1 MSVLFVGYCYVVF
14 FFFEQKTAFEMRISD
29 WSSYVFSS
37 DLLDVITTR
46 EPGGSPGAEAI
57 RSLVLTGQ
65 SDRWSARAEA
75 LLFAAAR
82 ADHVEKT
89 IRPALAAGKWVLS
102 DRFLDSSRAYQS
114 AASGLSDADI
124 WELHRFG
131 SAGLLPDRTLV
142 LMLPEEDA

>member
-1 MSVLFVGYCYVVF
+1 
-14 FFFEQKTAFEMRISD
+14 MRISD
-29 WSSYVFSS
+29 WSSDVCSS
-37 DLLDVITTR
+37 DL
-46 EPGGSPGAEAI
+46 
-57 RSLVLTGQ
+57 Q

-89 IRPALAAGKWVLS
+89 IWPALAAGKWVLS

-142 LMLPEEDA
+142 LILPEDRSEERRSGKECVSKFIS